1 MNTRKYRFNNKDIY
15 LIGVDHSKREI
26 DTKIIRDVVEYANTK
41 SKVCYL
47 VEYDRRLT
55 NRELK
60 ANIPK
65 FEELTTKLIVSEL
78 KREYGKLYDRL
89 CLRGWDVRASL
100 MDSDLSG
107 KKQNKKL
114 GRINQSKLYSPN
126 MVDANI
132 KVIQN
137 YIQRLPNNY
146 QVNLNKFDKKIGKY
160 LNEAY
165 NNEDT
170 YFSLRKKDNN
180 QSYYDWLIYNVKGLI
195 TYNKSNR
202 EPEGYTIRELI
213 PIFGEKN
220 LVELIFHIQI
230 AYQRVSDL
238 FLMEKLLEKG
248 NETNYIVFMGLFHYK
263 NVVNHFKNLG
273 IN

>member
-1 MNTRKYRFNNKDIY
+1 MNTKKYRFNNKDIY
-15 LIGVDHSKREI
+15 LVGVDHSKREI
-26 DTKIIRDVVEYANTK
+26 NTKIIRDIIDYANTK

-47 VEYDRRLT
+47 IEYDRRLT

-78 KREYGKLYDRL
+78 KREYGELYDRL
-89 CLRGWDVRASL
+89 CIRGWDVRAAL

-107 KKQNKKL
+107 KKENKKI
-114 GRINQSKLYSPN
+114 GRSNQNKLYSPQ
-126 MVDANI
+126 MVNANI
-132 KVIQN
+132 KIIQN

-146 QVNLNKFDKKIGKY
+146 QVNINKFNKKIGKY
-160 LNEAY
+160 LNDSFK
-165 NNEDT
+165 NEDT

-180 QSYYDWLIYNVKGLI
+180 QSYYDWLIYNVKGYI
-195 TYNKSNR
+195 SHIKSRR
-202 EPEGYTIRELI
+202 EPESYTIRELI
-213 PIFGEKN
+213 PIFGEEH
-220 LVELIFHIQI
+220 LVKLIFHIQL

-238 FLMEKLLEKG
+238 FLMEKLLEQD
-248 NETNYIVFMGLFHYK
+248 NDTNYIVFMGLFHYN